1 LKKILALLVVL
12 AAAGG
17 GYYYWR
23 QQQVEAAAA
32 QTSAPLT
39 AAPEKGS
46 ITLVVNATG
55 RVVANQDVEI
65 KCKASGQV
73 VQLPFDISD
82 TVKIGQLVAEL
93 DPIDE
98 QRQVDL
104 STVQLNSSK
113 AKLESAKQTLVIAQ
127 QKIATD
133 RSRAESAQSSAN
145 ARLERVKTRL
155 ERLKGAQKANAS
167 SQEEVDSAAMDV
179 VVTDSDVKNSLVQL
193 EEVKQSELALEL
205 RKQDVVLAEAQ
216 VRSDQ
221 ISLENA
227 QQRLKDT
234 KVLAPIDGVVTQR
247 PVSIGQ
253 IISSGVSNVGGGTSI
268 LTISDLSRVFALGS
282 VDESDIG
289 RVSVDQEV
297 EVTADAFANRRFKGK
312 VVRIAPRGT
321 NVSNVVTFE
330 VKIEVLD
337 QKKSLLKPEMTTNLE
352 IIAARRNDV
361 LTVPVEA
368 VLRKQGKRIVNVLL
382 SDGKTEE
389 RVVEAGINDGMKVEI
404 ISGLELGDK
413 VVLQKTQAESRWRGG
428 EGAKQGGFNPGKIMG
443 GGGGGKR

>member
-1 LKKILALLVVL
+1 MKTLVFLLVLIVG
-12 AAAGG
+12 AGG

-23 QQQVEAAAA
+23 QHQLEAAAA
-32 QTSAPLT
+32 QNVAPPT
-39 AAPEKGS
+39 AAAEKGS
-46 ITLVVNATG
+46 LTLMVTATG

-73 VQLPFDISD
+73 IQLPFDISD
-82 TVKIGQLVAEL
+82 TVKTGLLVAEL

-104 STVQLNSSK
+104 SQVQLNSSK

-179 VVTDSDVKNSLVQL
+179 TVTESDVKNSLVQL
-193 EEVKQSELALEL
+193 EEVRQSELALEL
-205 RKQDVVLAEAQ
+205 RKQDVILAEAQ

-221 ISLENA
+221 ISLDNA

-234 KVLAPIDGVVTQR
+234 KVLSPIDGVVTQR

-253 IISSGVSNVGGGTSI
+253 IISSGISNVGGGTSI
-268 LTISDLSRVFALGS
+268 MTISDLSRVFALGS

-297 EVTADAFANRRFKGK
+297 EVTADAFPNRRFKGK
-312 VVRIAPRGT
+312 VVRIAARGT

-337 QKKSLLKPEMTTNLE
+337 QKKNLLKPEMTTNLE
-352 IIAARRNDV
+352 IIAARRDDV
-361 LTVPVEA
+361 VTVPVEA
-368 VLRKQGKRIVNVLL
+368 VLRKQGKRITNVLL
-382 SDGKTEE
+382 PDGKTEE
-389 RVVEAGINDGMKVEI
+389 RLVEAGINDGVKIEI
-404 ISGLELGDK
+404 ISGLQLGEK

-428 EGAKQGGFNPGKIMG
+428 EGAKQGFNPGKMMGG

>member
-1 LKKILALLVVL
+1 MKKLFFLLVL
-12 AAAGG
+12 IAAAGT
-17 GYYYWR
+17 GYYFWR
-23 QQQVEAAAA
+23 QQQMELAAA
-32 QTSAPLT
+32 QT
-39 AAPEKGS
+39 AAPPTATVETGS
-46 ITLVVNATG
+46 VTLLVTATG

-65 KCKASGQV
+65 KCKASGTV
-73 VQLPFDISD
+73 IQLPFDISD
-82 TVKIGQLVAEL
+82 TVKVGQLVAEL

-104 STVQLNSSK
+104 SQVELNSSM

-133 RSRAESAQSSAN
+133 RSRAESGESSSDAHLQ
-145 ARLERVKTRL
+145 RFKTRL

-179 VVTDSDVKNSLVQL
+179 VVAEADAKNSRIQF

-205 RKQDVVLAEAQ
+205 RKQDVILAEAQ

-221 ISLENA
+221 ISLDNA
-227 QQRLKDT
+227 KQRLKDT
-234 KVLAPIDGVVTQR
+234 KVLAPINGVVTLR

-253 IISSGVSNVGGGTSI
+253 IISSGISNVGGGTSI
-268 LTISDLSRVFALGS
+268 MTISDLSRVFALGA

-289 RVSVDQEV
+289 RVQLDQEV
-297 EVTADAFANRRFKGK
+297 DVTADAYPNRRFKGK
-312 VVRIAPRGT
+312 VVRIAARGT

-337 QKKSLLKPEMTTNLE
+337 PKKLLLKPEMTTNLE
-352 IIAARRNDV
+352 IIAARKTDV

-368 VLRKQGKRIVNVLL
+368 VVRKQGKRIANVLL
-382 SDGKTEE
+382 PDGKTEE
-389 RVVEAGINDGMKVEI
+389 RPVETGVNDGMKIEI
-404 ISGLELGDK
+404 ISGLALGDK
-413 VVLQKTQAESRWRGG
+413 VLLQKTQSESRWRGG
-428 EGAKQGGFNPGKIMG
+428 DAAKQQGFNPGKMM
-443 GGGGGKR
+443 GGKR